1 MIAPNFSKMLLSI
14 FRKRLDKFPHGEVNL
29 MRESRFAKVLSAI
42 CVLFLTVSGVFAQFK
57 SQEVSEEDGI
67 PVLIK
72 HLPDWENARNRATYT
87 NNTND
92 LRKALGE
99 RSVFDLID
107 FAGGTEA
114 VIAPYEA
121 GKLLIIEYTSSQ
133 VSIEADNQFKQR
145 LAEQPQNPPVFYRRI
160 GNYNVFVFDAKDEAA
175 ANILLDQIKYEKTVQ
190 WLGED
195 PNRQAKY
202 ERYIGITMANVFLS
216 TTIWIVSGVGLAIL
230 TGIIVGLLFFR
241 SRDRRRMAMS
251 AFSDAGGMVRLNID
265 ELTAQ
270 TSDRLLKD

>member
-1 MIAPNFSKMLLSI
+1 
-14 FRKRLDKFPHGEVNL
+14 
-29 MRESRFAKVLSAI
+29 MRESRFAKVLSVI
-42 CVLFLTVSGVFAQFK
+42 CVLFLTAGGIFAQFK

-67 PVLIK
+67 PVLVK
-72 HLPDWENARNRATYT
+72 HLPDWENARNRAAYT

-99 RSVFDLID
+99 RSVFDLVD

-114 VIAPYEA
+114 VTAPYDA

-160 GNYNVFVFDAKDEAA
+160 GNYSAFVFDAKDEAS
-175 ANILLDQIKYEKTVQ
+175 ANSLLDQIKYEKTVQ

-216 TTIWIVSGVGLAIL
+216 TTIWILSGVGLAIL
-230 TGIIVGLLFFR
+230 AGIVVGLLFFR
-241 SRDRRRMAMS
+241 SRDRRRTAMA